1 MRYLILSDIH
11 SNLEALDAVLAE
23 APRDQFDR
31 IIVLGDIVGYGA
43 DPNAVV
49 ERVRALAP
57 HVMIRGNHDKVS
69 SGVESAEDF
78 NTSARFAAH
87 WTQTTLTQENRD
99 YLSSLPLGPL
109 VVDSLIELC
118 HGSPI
123 DEDEYIFEPVDA
135 IEAIR
140 SARCPICFYGH
151 THVAIAYWLSADQ
164 FDVIVPEPDESVTEI
179 VLDPKRRYLVN
190 PGSVGQPRDGDPR
203 AAYATFDSD
212 TRIVRL
218 HRVVYDIARAQQKI
232 REANLPEGLARR
244 LAVGK

>member
-11 SNLEALDAVLAE
+11 SNLEALEAVLAE
-23 APRDQFDR
+23 APPDQFDR
-31 IIVLGDIVGYGA
+31 LLVLGDVVGYGA

-49 ERVRALAP
+49 ERVRQLQP

-87 WTQTTLTQENRD
+87 WTQTTLTPENRE
-99 YLSSLPLGPL
+99 YLGALPLGP
-109 VVDSLIELC
+109 VIVDSLIELC
-118 HGSPI
+118 HGSPT

-140 SARCPICFYGH
+140 EARCPICFYGH
-151 THVAIAYWLSADQ
+151 THVAVAYWLSSEQ
-164 FDVIVPEPDESVTEI
+164 FDMIVPLPQERVTEI
-179 VLDPKRRYLVN
+179 VLDPRRRYLVN

-203 AAYATFDSD
+203 AAYATFDSEA
-212 TRIVRL
+212 RLIRL
-218 HRVVYDIARAQQKI
+218 HRVEYDIAKAQQKI
-232 REANLPEGLARR
+232 READLPEGLARR
-244 LAVGK
+244 LAAGK